1 MINITDDFSVYF
13 SNYVKYIQTNFKLSL
28 TSVIKKSLNYKMFIK
43 IRDESTEL
51 DSTLAVLTH
60 PANSAD
66 PQRRLPVEI
75 GFLKPDRDSLR
86 SI

>member
-13 SNYVKYIQTNFKLSL
+13 LNYVKYIQTNFKLSL

-43 IRDESTEL
+43 IRDEYTEL
-51 DSTLAVLTH
+51 DSALAVLTH

-66 PQRRLPVEI
+66 LKRRRPVEI
-75 GFLKPDRDSLR
+75 GFLKSDRYSLR